1 MQGASPLPRE
11 QLRGGAARGARGT
24 ASRGQAREWSRRLGV
39 SLQGPGGRGWAEER
53 GPGGTET
60 ETTTERNGQRGK
72 GWRKGR
78 DAQEKDERMKT
89 WNYRET
95 ANKTEA
101 RGVHRTMFV
110 VLHRDF
116 FRNFFL

>member
-1 MQGASPLPRE
+1 
-11 QLRGGAARGARGT
+11 
-24 ASRGQAREWSRRLGV
+24 
-39 SLQGPGGRGWAEER
+39 
-53 GPGGTET
+53 
-60 ETTTERNGQRGK
+60 
-72 GWRKGR
+72 
-78 DAQEKDERMKT
+78 MKT